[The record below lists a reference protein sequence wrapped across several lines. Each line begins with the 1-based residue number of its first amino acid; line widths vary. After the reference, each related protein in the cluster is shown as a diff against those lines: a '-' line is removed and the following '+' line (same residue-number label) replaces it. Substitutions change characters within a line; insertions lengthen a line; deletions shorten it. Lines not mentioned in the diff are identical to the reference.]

1 MKQRRWRFGTAIR
14 TWTLHMTTCCKEIPL
29 FSRLVEWKDISG
41 DGCIKWIGLRVQSL
55 EHTSVLQEI
64 IFYEDHV
71 YVHIFGWLVDIQ
83 LILSSADWLA
93 ILFFGDKISD
103 FPVGSHPDWTF
114 ETPGWTGRKFCPMP
128 QVPSVPWVPGVPC
141 PQKKNR
147 NAKVQNL
154 RLWEMV
160 GVRVWWSKKASNA
173 VSFLKAFGAWCGNY
187 IFLMITFHSEWWWYA
202 TIFEKM
208 IWLQEETSVLSALF
222 INFLDINLNRD
233 QKWWAFWDPGS
244 SETAERWVYMGP
256 AQHPRNWW

>member
-1 MKQRRWRFGTAIR
+1 MDWSPGAITR
-14 TWTLHMTTCCKEIPL
+14 TYISPSRNHILWTPCICIYLWVVGGHPTDLIL
-29 FSRLVEWKDISG
+29 SRLVGHPFFWRQD
-41 DGCIKWIGLRVQSL
+41 LRLPSRK
-55 EHTSVLQEI
+55 SS
-64 IFYEDHV
+64 
-71 YVHIFGWLVDIQ
+71 WLN
-83 LILSSADWLA
+83 LRNSWMNRWEILSHA
-93 ILFFGDKISD
+93 
-103 FPVGSHPDWTF
+103 
-114 ETPGWTGRKFCPMP
+114 TGPIGPMGP
-128 QVPSVPWVPGVPC
+128 RSPMSP
-141 PQKKNR
+141 KKNR

-160 GVRVWWSKKASNA
+160 GVRVWWSKKASNT

-233 QKWWAFWDPGS
+233 QKWWVFWDPGS